1 MLERGVRVEVGKEEG
16 GAKGGG
22 KEETSFSL
30 AGLIT
35 PSIKSI
41 YLWWSCLVPSPNS
54 AIVTHRYQDM
64 S

>member
-1 MLERGVRVEVGKEEG
+1 MLERGVREEEENVEG

-35 PSIKSI
+35 LSI
-41 YLWWSCLVPSPNS
+41 YFFLSCRSESSN
-54 AIVTHRYQDM
+54 Y
-64 S
+64 

>member
-30 AGLIT
+30 AGLIS

-41 YLWWSCLVPSPNS
+41 YLL
-54 AIVTHRYQDM
+54 
-64 S
+64 